1 MLHNDC
7 ISHANLRLWMV
18 ILVFG
23 QVLLLTAAVYE
34 GTLQVAGHAARC
46 EVRVYLVFPPPV
58 VESRPVTVVET
69 IRVLQIPILQMQ

>member
-1 MLHNDC
+1 
-7 ISHANLRLWMV
+7 MV

-58 VESRPVTVVET
+58 VESRPVTIVET
-69 IRVLQIPILQMQ
+69 IRVLQIPILQLQ